1 MRTGRGYGGIRGRVQ
16 DAEEVPVPN
25 MAMPTPT
32 EGVPVADR
40 VVDARGM
47 ACPGPLLEA
56 KRGILLV
63 PVGGVLEILSPDE
76 ETAIDVPA
84 WAWKVGHAY
93 LGCVREAG
101 FWRIFVRR
109 NK

>member
-1 MRTGRGYGGIRGRVQ
+1 
-16 DAEEVPVPN
+16 
-25 MAMPTPT
+25 MASQSASL
-32 EGVPVADR
+32 EKPVADK

-47 ACPGPLLEA
+47 ACPGPMLEA

-63 PVGGVLEILSPDE
+63 PVGGVLEVISSNE

-84 WAWKVGHAY
+84 WAWKVGHTY
-93 LGCVREAG
+93 LGAFLEAG
-101 FWRIFVRR
+101 AWRIFVRR